1 MNFGAS
7 LQHRNDT
14 MAIITLTTDM
24 GLSDYY
30 VAAVKGSILSE
41 MSEVTIVDVS
51 HVIAPFDRFKA
62 AFVLKNAYHH
72 FPDGTVHIIGVE
84 TFEDE
89 ATMHVA
95 VKINNHYFI
104 GADSGIFSLMFPN
117 QQADEIVQLTIQQEA
132 EHQSFPL
139 FNVFVKGACHMA
151 RGGSLETIGR
161 KIQNFRQSLMISP
174 TLGELHLGASIV
186 HIDSFGNIITN
197 IRQEL
202 FEEQRQNRRFVIIF
216 RRNSKNISR
225 LSKGYND
232 VIDGDVCAF
241 FNSSNFLEIA
251 INRGSIARLFGAK
264 LNDIIRIEFYAD

>member
-1 MNFGAS
+1 
-7 LQHRNDT
+7 

-24 GLSDYY
+24 GISDYY
-30 VAAVKGSILSE
+30 VAAVKGAILSD
-41 MSEVTIVDVS
+41 MPEVTIVDVS
-51 HVIAPFDRFKA
+51 HAIAPFDRFKA
-62 AFVLKNAYHH
+62 AFVLKNAFHH
-72 FPDGTVHIIGVE
+72 FPEGTVHIIGVE

-117 QQADEIVQLTIQQEA
+117 QQADEIVQLTIQQDLQ
-132 EHQSFPL
+132 HLSFPM
-139 FNVFVKGACHMA
+139 FNVFVKAACHIA
-151 RGGSLETIGR
+151 RGGSLDKIGR
-161 KIQNFRQSLMISP
+161 KTQNFRQSLMISP

-186 HIDSFGNIITN
+186 HIDTFGNIITN

-232 VIDGDVCAF
+232 VSDGEICAF

-251 INRGSIARLFGAK
+251 INRGSLARLFGAK

>member
-1 MNFGAS
+1 
-7 LQHRNDT
+7 
-14 MAIITLTTDM
+14 M

-41 MSEVTIVDVS
+41 MPEVTIVDVS

-72 FPDGTVHIIGVE
+72 FPDGTVHIIGVD

-132 EHQSFPL
+132 HHQSFPL

-174 TLGELHLGASIV
+174 TLGELHLGASVV

-197 IRQEL
+197 ISQEL
-202 FEEQRQNRRFVIIF
+202 FEEQRQNRRFAIIF

-232 VIDGDVCAF
+232 VTDGDVCAF

>member
-7 LQHRNDT
+7 LQHRKDT

-41 MSEVTIVDVS
+41 MPEVTIVDVS

-72 FPDGTVHIIGVE
+72 FPEGTVHIIGVD

-104 GADSGIFSLMFPN
+104 GADSGIF
-117 QQADEIVQLTIQQEA
+117 
-132 EHQSFPL
+132 
-139 FNVFVKGACHMA
+139 
-151 RGGSLETIGR
+151 
-161 KIQNFRQSLMISP
+161 
-174 TLGELHLGASIV
+174 
-186 HIDSFGNIITN
+186 
-197 IRQEL
+197 
-202 FEEQRQNRRFVIIF
+202 
-216 RRNSKNISR
+216 
-225 LSKGYND
+225 
-232 VIDGDVCAF
+232 
-241 FNSSNFLEIA
+241 
-251 INRGSIARLFGAK
+251 
-264 LNDIIRIEFYAD
+264 

>member
-1 MNFGAS
+1 
-7 LQHRNDT
+7 

-41 MSEVTIVDVS
+41 MPEVTIVDVS

-72 FPDGTVHIIGVE
+72 FPKGTVHIIGVE

-117 QQADEIVQLTIQQEA
+117 QQADEIVQLTIQHDVQ
-132 EHQSFPL
+132 HQSFPL

-151 RGGSLETIGR
+151 RGGALETIGR
-161 KIQNFRQSLMISP
+161 KVQNFRQSLMISP

-186 HIDSFGNIITN
+186 HIDTFGNIITN
-197 IRQEL
+197 INQEL

-232 VIDGDVCAF
+232 VPDGEICAF

-251 INRGSIARLFGAK
+251 INRGSLARLFGAK

>member
-1 MNFGAS
+1 
-7 LQHRNDT
+7 
-14 MAIITLTTDM
+14 M

-30 VAAVKGSILSE
+30 VAAVKGSILCE
-41 MSEVTIVDVS
+41 MPEVTIVDVS

-132 EHQSFPL
+132 HHQSFPL

-174 TLGELHLGASIV
+174 TLGELHLGASVV

>member
-7 LQHRNDT
+7 LQHRKDT

-41 MSEVTIVDVS
+41 MPEVTIVDVS

-72 FPDGTVHIIGVE
+72 FPKGTVHIIGVD

-132 EHQSFPL
+132 HHQSFPL

-197 IRQEL
+197 IRQDL

-232 VIDGDVCAF
+232 VTDGDVCAF